1 MYAAPPS
8 SAFPDL
14 VKLAGGP
21 DKVARL
27 AMERLASGEL
37 VAALHLTDVAL
48 AANPWHRSALEV
60 RLQALQKLRARSHNS
75 NESGWLDNGIQKVK
89 ERLESGAGDK

>member
-1 MYAAPPS
+1 MYDAPPS

-21 DKVARL
+21 DKVAQL
-27 AMERLASGEL
+27 AMERVGSGDL
-37 VAALHLTDVAL
+37 VAALHLTDAAL
-48 AANPWHRSALEV
+48 AVDPGHRQALEV

-75 NESGWLDNGIQKVK
+75 NESGWLDSGIQEAKQS
-89 ERLESGAGDK
+89 LAGGARHK